1 MKALITKT
9 GSTDFTLFADNCEYV
24 GKIKGNF
31 RIKGIRSTNP
41 LTVGD
46 WVEFDPISGYI
57 TELYERRNYIV
68 RRPTNLSKQLH
79 IIGANI
85 DQALL
90 VVTLR
95 EPETDLGF
103 IDRFLVTAR
112 AYRIPVII
120 AFNKIDLLSADE
132 TTYLEALENLY
143 QGIGHKTIRLRASD
157 NNFAMDELYRLL
169 EGKITLLSGNSGV
182 GKSTIINRLVPNAQ
196 TRTGEISQSHHKG
209 MHTTTFSQMYP
220 LPDWRNQNCQL
231 SIVNCQFLID
241 TPGIKGFGVVD
252 MKPEE
257 ISHYFPEIFHY
268 AKNCRFS
275 DCTHTNEP
283 GCAVVEALNNH
294 LIAQSRYLNYLAIR
308 ADLSDGKY
316 RK

>member
-9 GSTDFTLFADNCEYV
+9 GSTDFTLYSDNKEYT

-31 RIKGIRSTNP
+31 RIKGIKSTNP

-46 WVEFDPISGYI
+46 WVEFDPVSGFI
-57 TELYERRNYIV
+57 TELYDRRNYIV

-120 AFNKIDLLSADE
+120 AFNKVDLLTDE
-132 TTYLEALENLY
+132 EMPLLEGMENLY
-143 QGIGHKTIRLRASD
+143 QSIGHKTIRLRASD
-157 NNFAMDELYRLL
+157 ENFAMDELYSLL
-169 EGKITLLSGNSGV
+169 ERKITLLSGNSGV
-182 GKSTIINRLVPNAQ
+182 GKSTIINRLIPNAN
-196 TRTGEISQSHHKG
+196 TRTGEVSSSHHKG

-220 LPDWRNQNCQL
+220 LPDRQNQ
-231 SIVNCQFLID
+231 NCQFLID

-257 ISHYFPEIFHY
+257 ISHYFPEIFY
-268 AKNCRFS
+268 FSKECRFS

-283 GCAVVEALNNH
+283 GCAVLEALEKH
-294 LIAQSRYLNYLAIR
+294 QIAQSRYQNYLAIR
-308 ADLSDGKY
+308 SDLNDGKY

>member
-1 MKALITKT
+1 
-9 GSTDFTLFADNCEYV
+9 V

-31 RIKGIRSTNP
+31 RIKGIKSTNP

-46 WVEFDPISGYI
+46 WVEFDPVSGFI
-57 TELYERRNYIV
+57 TMLYERRNYIV
-68 RRPTNLSKQLH
+68 RKPTNLSKQLH

-112 AYRIPVII
+112 AYRIPVIL
-120 AFNKIDLLSADE
+120 AFNKVDLLTGDDIP
-132 TTYLEALENLY
+132 YLEALENLY
-143 QGIGHKTIRLRASD
+143 QGIGHTTIRLEASNPD
-157 NNFAMDELYRLL
+157 FSITELYKML

-182 GKSTIINRLVPNAQ
+182 GKSTIINRLIPNAQ

-220 LPDWRNQNCQL
+220 LPIPQSPDL
-231 SIVNCQFLID
+231 SPQSLVLSQYIID

-252 MKPEE
+252 MQPEE
-257 ISHYFPEIFHY
+257 ISHYFPEIFHFSHQ
-268 AKNCRFS
+268 CRFS
-275 DCTHTNEP
+275 DCSHTHEP
-283 GCAVVEALNNH
+283 GCAVIEAVNNH
-294 LIAQSRYLNYLAIR
+294 QIAQSRYQNYLAIR
-308 ADLSDGKY
+308 ADLADGKY
-316 RK
+316 RN

>member
-9 GSTDFTLFADNCEYV
+9 GSTDFTLFADNREYT

-31 RIKGIRSTNP
+31 RIKGIKSTNP

-46 WVEFDPISGYI
+46 WVEYDPVSGFI
-57 TELYERRNYIV
+57 TKLYDRRNYIV

-112 AYRIPVII
+112 AYRIPVIL
-120 AFNKIDLLSADE
+120 AFNKVDLLTEEDMS
-132 TTYLEALENLY
+132 YLEALENLY
-143 QGIGHKTIRLRASD
+143 QGIGYKTIRLQAANAEFSLE
-157 NNFAMDELYRLL
+157 ELYEML

-182 GKSTIINRLVPNAQ
+182 GKSTMINRLIPDAQ

-220 LPDWRNQNCQL
+220 LEGGF
-231 SIVNCQFLID
+231 IID

-252 MKPEE
+252 MQPEE
-257 ISHYFPEIFHY
+257 ISHYFPEIFHF
-268 AKNCRFS
+268 AKDCRFS

-283 GCAVVEALNNH
+283 GCAVLKALENH
-294 LIAQSRYLNYLAIR
+294 QIALSRYQNYLAIR
-308 ADLSDGKY
+308 SDLTDGKY

>member
-9 GSTDFTLFADNCEYV
+9 GSTDFTLFADNKEYT

-31 RIKGIRSTNP
+31 RIKGIKSTNP

-46 WVEFDPISGYI
+46 WVEFDPVSGFI
-57 TELYERRNYIV
+57 TELYDRRNYIV

-95 EPETDLGF
+95 EPVTDLGF

-112 AYRIPVII
+112 AYRIPVIM
-120 AFNKIDLLSADE
+120 AFNKVDLLTDE
-132 TTYLEALENLY
+132 DMPLLEGVENLY
-143 QGIGHKTIRLRASD
+143 QSIGHKTIRLRASD
-157 NNFAMDELYRLL
+157 ENFAMDGLYSLL

-182 GKSTIINRLVPNAQ
+182 GKSTIINRLIPNAQ
-196 TRTGEISQSHHKG
+196 TRTGEISSSHHKG

-220 LPDWRNQNCQL
+220 LPNPDNSRFSTLN
-231 SIVNCQFLID
+231 SQFLID

-252 MKPEE
+252 MKAEE
-257 ISHYFPEIFHY
+257 ISHYFPEIFHFSHE
-268 AKNCRFS
+268 CRFS

-283 GCAVVEALNNH
+283 GCAVLEALHNH
-294 LIAQSRYLNYLAIR
+294 QIAESRYQNYLAIR
-308 ADLSDGKY
+308 ADLTDGKY

>member
-9 GSTDFTLFADNCEYV
+9 GSTDFTLFAENKEYT

-31 RIKGIRSTNP
+31 RIKGIKSTNP

-46 WVEFDPISGYI
+46 WVEYDPVSGFI
-57 TELYERRNYIV
+57 TQLYDRRNYIV
-68 RRPTNLSKQLH
+68 RRPTNLSKQFH

-120 AFNKIDLLSADE
+120 AFNKVDLLTAEDVS
-132 TTYLEALENLY
+132 YLEALENLY
-143 QGIGHKTIRLRASD
+143 QGIGYSTIRLEAS
-157 NNFAMDELYRLL
+157 NPEFSLKPLYDLL
-169 EGKITLLSGNSGV
+169 KEKTTLLSGNSGV
-182 GKSTIINRLVPNAQ
+182 GKSTIINRLIPDAQ

-220 LPDWRNQNCQL
+220 LPNPANSQL
-231 SIVNCQFLID
+231 PILNCQFLID

-252 MKPEE
+252 MQPKE
-257 ISHYFPEIFHY
+257 ISHYFPEIFHF

-283 GCAVVEALNNH
+283 GCAVLNALENH
-294 LIAQSRYLNYLAIR
+294 QIAPSRYQNYLAIR
-308 ADLSDGKY
+308 SDLTDGKY

>member
-1 MKALITKT
+1 LKVLITKT
-9 GSTDFTLFADNCEYV
+9 GSTDYALFSPDGKEYT

-31 RIKGIRSTNP
+31 RIKGIKSTNP

-46 WVEFDPISGYI
+46 WVEFDPVSGFI
-57 TELYERRNYIV
+57 TELYDRRNYIV

-90 VVTLR
+90 VITIR

-112 AYRIPVII
+112 AYRIPVIL
-120 AFNKIDLLSADE
+120 AFNKVDLLAEEDIE
-132 TTYLEALENLY
+132 YLEALENLY
-143 QGIGHKTIRLRASD
+143 GGIGHKTIRLRAADSE
-157 NNFAMDELYRLL
+157 FSMKELYDLL

-182 GKSTIINRLVPNAQ
+182 GKSTIINRLIPDAQ

-220 LPDWRNQNCQL
+220 LPSPKSSVLR
-231 SIVNCQFLID
+231 QFIID

-252 MKPEE
+252 MQPDE
-257 ISHYFPEIFHY
+257 ISHYFPEIFHFS
-268 AKNCRFS
+268 KECRFN
-275 DCTHTNEP
+275 DCSHTNEP
-283 GCAVVEALNNH
+283 GCAVLEALEKH
-294 LIAQSRYLNYLAIR
+294 LIAESRYQNYLAIR
-308 ADLSDGKY
+308 EDLTDGKY

>member
-1 MKALITKT
+1 LKVLITKT
-9 GSTDFTLFADNCEYV
+9 GSTDYALFSPDGKEYT

-31 RIKGIRSTNP
+31 RIKGIKSTNP

-46 WVEFDPISGYI
+46 WVEFDPVSGFI
-57 TELYERRNYIV
+57 TELYDRRNYIV

-90 VVTLR
+90 VITIR

-112 AYRIPVII
+112 AYRIPVIL
-120 AFNKIDLLSADE
+120 AFNKVDLLAEEDIE
-132 TTYLEALENLY
+132 YLEALENLY
-143 QGIGHKTIRLRASD
+143 GGIGHKTIRLRAADSE
-157 NNFAMDELYRLL
+157 FSMKELYDLL

-182 GKSTIINRLVPNAQ
+182 GKSTIINRLIPDAQ

-220 LPDWRNQNCQL
+220 LPSPKSSVL
-231 SIVNCQFLID
+231 SQFLID

-252 MKPEE
+252 MQPDE
-257 ISHYFPEIFHY
+257 ISHYFPEIFHFS
-268 AKNCRFS
+268 KECRFN
-275 DCTHTNEP
+275 DCSHTNEP
-283 GCAVVEALNNH
+283 GCAVREALEKH
-294 LIAQSRYLNYLAIR
+294 LIAESRYQNYLAIR
-308 ADLSDGKY
+308 EDLTDGKY

>member
-9 GSTDFTLFADNCEYV
+9 GSTDFTLYADNREYV

-46 WVEFDPISGYI
+46 WVEFDPVSGFI
-57 TELYERRNYIV
+57 TSLYDRRNYIV

-112 AYRIPVII
+112 AYRIPVIL
-120 AFNKIDLLSADE
+120 AFNKIDLLNKE
-132 TTYLEALENLY
+132 EVCYLEALENLY
-143 QGIGHKTIRLRASD
+143 QGIGHKTIRLKASD
-157 NNFAMDELYRLL
+157 KDFAMSELYSLL
-169 EGKITLLSGNSGV
+169 TGKITLLSGNSGV
-182 GKSTIINRLVPNAQ
+182 GKSTIINRLIPNAN
-196 TRTGEISQSHHKG
+196 TRTGEVSSSHHKG

-220 LPDWRNQNCQL
+220 LPNPDNSQL
-231 SIVNCQFLID
+231 PAVNCQFIID

-257 ISHYFPEIFHY
+257 ISHYFPEIFHF
-268 AKNCRFS
+268 ARNCRFS

-283 GCAVVEALNNH
+283 ECAVVEAVNNH
-294 LIAQSRYLNYLAIR
+294 QIALSRYQNYLAIR
-308 ADLSDGKY
+308 EDLSDGKY

>member
-1 MKALITKT
+1 LKALITKT
-9 GSTDFTLFADNCEYV
+9 GSTDFTLYADNREYV

-46 WVEFDPISGYI
+46 WVEFDPASGFI
-57 TELYERRNYIV
+57 TSLYDRRNYIV

-90 VVTLR
+90 VVTLKF
-95 EPETDLGF
+95 PETDLGF
-103 IDRFLVTAR
+103 IDRFLVSAR
-112 AYRIPVII
+112 AYRIPVIL
-120 AFNKIDLLSADE
+120 AFNKTDLLTDE
-132 TTYLEALENLY
+132 DMPYLEALENLY
-143 QGIGHKTIRLRASD
+143 QGIGYKTIRLQAANTEFSL
-157 NNFAMDELYRLL
+157 DELYEML

-182 GKSTIINRLVPNAQ
+182 GKSTLINRLVPDAQ
-196 TRTGEISQSHHKG
+196 TRTGEISTSHHKG

-220 LPDWRNQNCQL
+220 LNGGF
-231 SIVNCQFLID
+231 IID

-257 ISHYFPEIFHY
+257 ISHYFPEIFHF
-268 AKNCRFS
+268 AKDCRFS

-294 LIAQSRYLNYLAIR
+294 QIAQSRYQNYLAIR
-308 ADLSDGKY
+308 EDISDGKY

>member
-9 GSTDFTLFADNCEYV
+9 GSTDFTLYSDNKEYT

-31 RIKGIRSTNP
+31 RIKGIKSTNP

-46 WVEFDPISGYI
+46 WVEFDPVSGFI
-57 TELYERRNYIV
+57 TELYDRRNYIV

-112 AYRIPVII
+112 AYRIPVIM
-120 AFNKIDLLSADE
+120 AFNKVDLLTGE
-132 TTYLEALENLY
+132 EMPLLEGMENLY

-157 NNFAMDELYRLL
+157 DSFAMDELYGLL

-182 GKSTIINRLVPNAQ
+182 GKSTIINRLIPNAQ
-196 TRTGEISQSHHKG
+196 TRTGEISSSHHKG

-220 LPDWRNQNCQL
+220 LPNPDNRQS
-231 SIVNCQFLID
+231 SIANCQFLID

-252 MKPEE
+252 MKAEE
-257 ISHYFPEIFHY
+257 ISHYFPEIFHFSHD
-268 AKNCRFS
+268 CRFS

-283 GCAVVEALNNH
+283 GCAVLEALDKH
-294 LIAQSRYLNYLAIR
+294 LIAKSRYQNYLAIR
-308 ADLSDGKY
+308 ADLTDGKY

>member
-1 MKALITKT
+1 LKALITKT
-9 GSTDFTLFADNCEYV
+9 GSTDFTLFADNREYT

-31 RIKGIRSTNP
+31 RIKGIKSTNP

-46 WVEFDPISGYI
+46 WVEYDPVSGFI
-57 TELYERRNYIV
+57 TKLYDRRNYIV

-112 AYRIPVII
+112 AYRIPVIL
-120 AFNKIDLLSADE
+120 AFNKVDLLTEEDMS
-132 TTYLEALENLY
+132 YLEALENLY
-143 QGIGHKTIRLRASD
+143 QGIGYKTIRLQAANAEFSLE
-157 NNFAMDELYRLL
+157 ELYEML

-182 GKSTIINRLVPNAQ
+182 GKSTMINRLIPDAQ

-220 LPDWRNQNCQL
+220 LEGGF
-231 SIVNCQFLID
+231 IID

-252 MKPEE
+252 MQPEE
-257 ISHYFPEIFHY
+257 ISHYFPEIFHF
-268 AKNCRFS
+268 AKDCRFS

-283 GCAVVEALNNH
+283 GCAVLKALENH
-294 LIAQSRYLNYLAIR
+294 QIALSRYQNYLAIR
-308 ADLSDGKY
+308 SDLTDGKY

>member
-9 GSTDFTLFADNCEYV
+9 GSTDFTLYSDNKEYV

-31 RIKGIRSTNP
+31 RIKGIKSTNP

-46 WVEFDPISGYI
+46 WVEFDPVSGFI
-57 TELYERRNYIV
+57 TELYDRRNYIV

-112 AYRIPVII
+112 AYRIPVIM
-120 AFNKIDLLSADE
+120 AFNKVDLLTDE
-132 TTYLEALENLY
+132 DTPLLEGMENLY
-143 QGIGHKTIRLRASD
+143 QSIGHKTIRLRASD
-157 NNFAMDELYRLL
+157 ESFAMDELYSIL

-182 GKSTIINRLVPNAQ
+182 GKSTIINRLIPNAQ
-196 TRTGEISQSHHKG
+196 TRTGEISSSHHKG

-220 LPDWRNQNCQL
+220 LPNPDNCQS
-231 SIVNCQFLID
+231 SIANCQFLID

-252 MKPEE
+252 MKAEE
-257 ISHYFPEIFHY
+257 ISHYFPEIFHFSH
-268 AKNCRFS
+268 NCRFS

-283 GCAVVEALNNH
+283 GCAVLEALNKH
-294 LIAQSRYLNYLAIR
+294 LIAESRYQNYLAIR
-308 ADLSDGKY
+308 ADLTDGKY

>member
-9 GSTDFTLFADNCEYV
+9 GSTDFTLFADNKEYT

-31 RIKGIRSTNP
+31 RIKGIKSTNP

-46 WVEFDPISGYI
+46 WVEFDPVSGFI
-57 TELYERRNYIV
+57 TELYDRRNYIV

-120 AFNKIDLLSADE
+120 AFNKVDLLTDE
-132 TTYLEALENLY
+132 EMPLLEGMENLY
-143 QGIGHKTIRLRASD
+143 QSIGHKTIRLKASD
-157 NNFAMDELYRLL
+157 ECFAMDELYELL
-169 EGKITLLSGNSGV
+169 KGKITLLSGNSGV
-182 GKSTIINRLVPNAQ
+182 GKSTIINRLIPNAN
-196 TRTGEISQSHHKG
+196 TRTGEVSSSHHKG

-220 LPDWRNQNCQL
+220 LPNPGNSQF
-231 SIVNCQFLID
+231 SILNSQFLID

-257 ISHYFPEIFHY
+257 ISHYFPEIFY
-268 AKNCRFS
+268 FSKECRFS

-283 GCAVVEALNNH
+283 GCAVLEALEKH
-294 LIAQSRYLNYLAIR
+294 QIAQSRYQNYLAIR
-308 ADLSDGKY
+308 SDLNDGKY

>member
-9 GSTDFTLFADNCEYV
+9 GSTDFTLFADNKEYT

-31 RIKGIRSTNP
+31 RIKGIKSTNP

-46 WVEFDPISGYI
+46 WVEFDPVSGFI
-57 TELYERRNYIV
+57 TELYDRRNYIV

-103 IDRFLVTAR
+103 VDRFLVTAR
-112 AYRIPVII
+112 AYRIPVIM
-120 AFNKIDLLSADE
+120 AFNKVDLLDE
-132 TTYLEALENLY
+132 EEIGYLEALENLY
-143 QGIGHKTIRLRASD
+143 QGIGHKTIRLKASAES
-157 NNFAMDELYRLL
+157 FAMDELYGLL

-182 GKSTIINRLVPNAQ
+182 GKSTIINRLIPNAQ
-196 TRTGEISQSHHKG
+196 TRTGEISSSHHKG

-220 LPDWRNQNCQL
+220 LPNPDNSQL
-231 SIVNCQFLID
+231 STINCQFLID

-252 MKPEE
+252 MQPEE
-257 ISHYFPEIFHY
+257 ISHYFPEIFHFSR
-268 AKNCRFS
+268 NCRFS

-283 GCAVVEALNNH
+283 GCAVLEALENH
-294 LIAQSRYLNYLAIR
+294 QIAQSRYQNYLAIR
-308 ADLSDGKY
+308 SDLSDGKY